1 MSKWRPTKKKN
12 NNRNVVSLTRK
23 KRILDQIAKQII
35 MTISHV
41 NDSEKN
47 MEMLLMQYEI
57 QNCS

>member
-12 NNRNVVSLTRK
+12 NNRNVVSLTMK